1 MDCGKPPVD
10 ADHREKQEQD
20 MPISNTNSASFGF
33 IGRIGGN
40 APVAGGD
47 ASLSA
52 AEPENLQDAVG
63 DGFGDEPRDAEVD
76 FAQVDAALSQIMA
89 MSIRQAASA
98 RVAQPSGSGTGGAM
112 AVLAVLQTR
121 NGAC

>member
-20 MPISNTNSASFGF
+20 MPISNTNSANFGF
-33 IGRIGGN
+33 IGRIAGN
-40 APVAGGD
+40 APAAGSD

-52 AEPENLQDAVG
+52 AKPDDLQDAIG
-63 DGFGDEPRDAEVD
+63 DVFGDESRDAEVD
-76 FAQVDAALSQIMA
+76 LAQVDAALSQIMA

-98 RVAQPSGSGTGGAM
+98 EVAQPSGSGAGGAV
-112 AVLAVLQTR
+112 AALAVLLAR
-121 NGAC
+121 DGAC